1 MYVYIYHTLY
11 ETYKYIYLYVCRVHT
26 VLYLSLYTRKENS
39 TIKIELSQIL
49 ITEIHINLLYIQ
61 TC

>member
-11 ETYKYIYLYVCRVHT
+11 ETYKYIYFYVCRVHT